1 MTVVIE
7 ELKEWPGTWKLG
19 LSNSK
24 KDLFSSSLPPA
35 AIRKSRF
42 IS

>member
-1 MTVVIE
+1 MTVVTE
-7 ELKEWPGTWKLG
+7 ELKEWFGTWKLG
-19 LSNSK
+19 FSNSK
-24 KDLFSSSLPPA
+24 KDLFSGFLPSA